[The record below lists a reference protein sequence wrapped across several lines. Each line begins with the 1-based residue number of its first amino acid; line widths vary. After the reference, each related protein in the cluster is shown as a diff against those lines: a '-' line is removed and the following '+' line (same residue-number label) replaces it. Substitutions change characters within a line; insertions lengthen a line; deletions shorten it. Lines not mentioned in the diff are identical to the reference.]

1 MNYQNWT
8 PTVLGSNTKTTAKDL
23 KNKTLIDKNV
33 QSVKKT
39 SGSSNMDGKHMHKL
53 LESESME
60 VPVVTVELRQA
71 IVKNR
76 IAKEWKQKDLAQNV
90 GVKESIISAYESGKI
105 VPDNA
110 IIAKMEKAMGCKLP
124 RPPKIKH

>member
-23 KNKTLIDKNV
+23 KNKALIDKNV
-33 QSVKKT
+33 HSVKKT
-39 SGSSNMDGKHMHKL
+39 EGSSNIDGRHMHKL

-60 VPVVTVELRQA
+60 VPTVPIELRQA
-71 IVKNR
+71 IVKHR
-76 IAKEWKQKDLAQNV
+76 IAKEWKQKDLAMHV

-110 IIAKMEKAMGCKLP
+110 VIAKMEKVMACKLP
-124 RPPKIKH
+124 RPHKVKL